1 MKILI
6 IENLVTK
13 LKYSIQR
20 MRKGYCDYDVFAIN
34 HWFLKIMPQMLTDL
48 QKNRRSFPEVLA
60 ERYVEKHRG
69 NIPYQEYYDKH
80 LSEIEEFCNNEWGDI
95 LDKMIAGFTRM
106 ETIHYTYG
114 KEADE
119 EKARLQQENLSLFLE
134 WFYNLYW

>member
-1 MKILI
+1 
-6 IENLVTK
+6 
-13 LKYSIQR
+13 
-20 MRKGYCDYDVFAIN
+20 MRKGYCDYDVFALN
-34 HWFLKIMPQMLTDL
+34 HWFLKIMP
-48 QKNRRSFPEVLA
+48 KNVNGVTKKRISFPEVLA
-60 ERYVEKHRG
+60 ERYVEKNRG
-69 NIPYQEYYDKH
+69 DIPYQEYYDKH

-119 EKARLQQENLSLFLE
+119 EKSRLQQENLSLFLE